1 MEERL
6 EWSASAMVRLL
17 HEYRQRR
24 ELWCKAHPL
33 YREPSTKY
41 ESWSDLAAQFE
52 CPIAEIR
59 KKLNS
64 IFASYRREK
73 IKIRQGGKTHWF
85 LYDYLKFLPNH
96 VEPAP
101 RPAADS
107 GSQQVPASS
116 NCATESKSGE
126 SSDNNEED
134 DAEAEAAGEEEE
146 EPMEEQEQVII
157 KEEPSTSETY
167 NDAAV
172 HVQTPPSPAS
182 APSPPSSP
190 APPAQPRRRGRPR
203 PYTRTKLAQ
212 PMKRKLPTDHD
223 SLDDKLVETLKLL
236 KKSELSRKKDECD
249 SFGEYIAM
257 SLRKHDERTQSMIKQ
272 AINNILFE
280 QEMRLYSGGQYT
292 VLLTGP
298 EENPLVFEAK

>member
-107 GSQQVPASS
+107 GSQQASS
-116 NCATESKSGE
+116 NPESKSGE

-146 EPMEEQEQVII
+146 EEPMEEQEQVII

-167 NDAAV
+167 NDTAV
-172 HVQTPPSPAS
+172 HEQTPPSPAS
-182 APSPPSSP
+182 APSPPS
-190 APPAQPRRRGRPR
+190 PPAQPRRRGRPR
-203 PYTRTKLAQ
+203 PYTRAKLAQ